1 MTNNNQLQTTVAI
14 KTAVIK
20 TMVFFDMFN
29 YPLTSWELWQ
39 NLKVATDFLTLKT
52 ELDNLVEEKIIF
64 QRNGYYFLLGREGLI
79 TIRRERYNY
88 TNYKIKLA
96 KEAVR
101 LFKWL
106 PSVKLVTVSN
116 LIGHHNLREESDID
130 IFIISSAKRLW
141 LTRLFCTGLMK
152 ITRKRPTNSGKQD
165 KMCLSFYASLEGLDM
180 TALRFKPDD
189 PYFDYWFL
197 GLFSIY
203 DQDKYLAYL
212 RFRNPW
218 LKKLFPNNL
227 LFKDNFLD
235 NYVQSNKKPKSF
247 LIIGDFF
254 NSLARKIQ
262 MAIMP
267 QTLKDLA
274 TKNSGVILS
283 ESILRFYLNDRR
295 EEFRQKYYDKL
306 TLFNIYE

>member
-1 MTNNNQLQTTVAI
+1 MTNNNQLQTAAAI
-14 KTAVIK
+14 ETAVIK

-39 NLKVATDFLTLKT
+39 NLKVTTDFLTLKLK
-52 ELDNLVEEKIIF
+52 LDDLVKKNIIF
-64 QRNGYYFLLGREGLI
+64 QKSGYYFLSGREELI

-96 KEAVR
+96 KEAIK

-130 IFIISSAKRLW
+130 IFIISSAGRLW

-152 ITRKRPTNSGKQD
+152 IVRKRPTNYGKQD
-165 KMCLSFYASLEGLDM
+165 KMCLSFYASLEGLNM
-180 TALRFKPDD
+180 EVLRFKPND

-197 GLFSIY
+197 GLFPIY
-203 DQDKYLAYL
+203 DQDNYLAYL
-212 RFRNPW
+212 RFKNPW

-235 NYVQSNKKPKSF
+235 TYDQPNKKPSF
-247 LIIGDFF
+247 FSAFGNFL
-254 NSLARKIQ
+254 NYSAKKIQ

-267 QTLKDLA
+267 RILKDLA
-274 TKNSGVILS
+274 DKNSGVILS

-306 TLFNIYE
+306 TPFNIYE